1 MNLLDQVEKET
12 IRKVLAD
19 NGGNV
24 AKTARDLGIDR
35 KTLKRRMEAY
45 GWYVETEV
53 TKLVRSYQ
61 ETPVDIQEV
70 PE

>member
-12 IRKVLAD
+12 IRKVLSD

-24 AKTARDLGIDR
+24 AKTARELGIDR
-35 KTLKRRMEAY
+35 RTLYRKMNAY
-45 GWYVETEV
+45 GWVVETEV

-61 ETPVDIQEV
+61 ETPPDIQDVE
-70 PE
+70 